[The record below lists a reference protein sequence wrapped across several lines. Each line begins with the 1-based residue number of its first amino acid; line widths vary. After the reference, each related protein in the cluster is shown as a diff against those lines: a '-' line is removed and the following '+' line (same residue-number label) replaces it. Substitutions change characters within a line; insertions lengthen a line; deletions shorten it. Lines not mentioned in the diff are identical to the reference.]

1 MAPEIPSHYLPL
13 RLANVGIGGGEATL
27 EVTADGF
34 TVEGLNHDLRVVAE
48 PRSVL
53 SPMLQMRGESVAGA

>member
-34 TVEGLNHDLRVVAE
+34 TVDGLPDGVVVVPDPRRPITDLR
-48 PRSVL
+48 
-53 SPMLQMRGESVAGA
+53 Q